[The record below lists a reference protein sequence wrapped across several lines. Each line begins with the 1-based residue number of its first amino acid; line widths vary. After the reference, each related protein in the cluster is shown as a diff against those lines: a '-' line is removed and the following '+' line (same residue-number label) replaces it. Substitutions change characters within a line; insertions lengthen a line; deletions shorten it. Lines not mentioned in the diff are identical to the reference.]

1 MQLESGIPMIT
12 SEKVGE
18 YTIASE
24 PIAGT
29 EVVRRL
35 KWPGPFG
42 LGHRYLYLVKKRVA
56 AGGNPPSA
64 IPANKRN

>member
-1 MQLESGIPMIT
+1 MD
-12 SEKVGE
+12 E

-42 LGHRYLYLVKKRVA
+42 LGHRYLYLVRKHLTDGAPPNAQPPEQKPKL
-56 AGGNPPSA
+56 AGPLPGAGPGMM
-64 IPANKRN
+64 